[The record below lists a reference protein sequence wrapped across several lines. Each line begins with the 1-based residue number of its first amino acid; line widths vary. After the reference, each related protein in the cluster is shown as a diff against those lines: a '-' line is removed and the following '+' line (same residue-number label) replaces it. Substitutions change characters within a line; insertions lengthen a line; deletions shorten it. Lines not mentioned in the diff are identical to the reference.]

1 MIKVM
6 VVDDHSIVR
15 EGVRILLEQ
24 FPDLTVVAEAD
35 NGRKALELVADAAP
49 HVVLM
54 DLSMP
59 GMNGIDATQRLS
71 AGYPEVRVLILSMH
85 KDKRFVSQA
94 FRAGARGY
102 LLKEC
107 ASAELVQAVRR
118 VAAGEMY
125 VCHGIIGVVMEDYV
139 TRLPESLM
147 QPEIPLTP
155 REREVLQLIAEG
167 SNAKN
172 VAYLLNINV
181 KTVDTHRQQI
191 MKKLK
196 MRSVAELTKYA
207 IREGLI
213 SMES

>member
-1 MIKVM
+1 M
-6 VVDDHSIVR
+6 VDDHSIVR
-15 EGVRILLEQ
+15 EGIRILLEK
-24 FPDLTVVAEAD
+24 FPDVTVVAEAD
-35 NGRKALELVADAAP
+35 NGRKALELAADLAP

-54 DLSMP
+54 DMTMP
-59 GMNGIDATQRLS
+59 GLNGIDATQRLL
-71 AGYPEVRVLILSMH
+71 AACPEVRVLILSMH

-102 LLKEC
+102 LLKDC
-107 ASAELVQAVRR
+107 ASAELVQAVRQ
-118 VAAGEMY
+118 VACGEMY

-139 TRLPESLM
+139 ARLPESLT
-147 QPEIPLTP
+147 QPEVPLTP

-167 SNAKN
+167 NNAKN
-172 VAYLLNINV
+172 AAYQLNINV

>member
-15 EGVRILLEQ
+15 EGIRILLEK
-24 FPDLTVVAEAD
+24 FPDLCVVAEAD
-35 NGRKALELVADAAP
+35 NGRKALDLAADLAP
-49 HVVLM
+49 DVVLM
-54 DLSMP
+54 DMTMP
-59 GMNGIDATQRLS
+59 GMNGIEATQRLV
-71 AGYPEVRVLILSMH
+71 AGHSGIRVLILSMH

-102 LLKEC
+102 LLKDC

-125 VCHGIIGVVMEDYV
+125 VCHNIMGVVMDDYV
-139 TRLPESLM
+139 TRLPEALTE
-147 QPEIPLTP
+147 PESSLTP
-155 REREVLQLIAEG
+155 REREVLQLLVEG
-167 SNAKN
+167 NNAKN

-213 SMES
+213 SMDS

>member
-15 EGVRILLEQ
+15 EGIRILLER
-24 FPDLTVVAEAD
+24 FPDLSVVAEAD
-35 NGRKALELVADAAP
+35 NGRKASELAADLAP

-54 DLSMP
+54 DMTMP
-59 GMNGIDATQRLS
+59 GLNGIDATQRLL
-71 AGYPEVRVLILSMH
+71 AACPEVRVLILSMH

-102 LLKEC
+102 LLKDC
-107 ASAELVQAVRR
+107 ASAELVQAVRQ
-118 VAAGEMY
+118 VACGEMY
-125 VCHGIIGVVMEDYV
+125 VCHGIIGVVVHDYV
-139 TRLPESLM
+139 TRLPESLT
-147 QPEIPLTP
+147 QPEVPLTP

-167 SNAKN
+167 NNAKN
-172 VAYLLNINV
+172 AAYQLNINV

>member
-1 MIKVM
+1 MIKLM

-15 EGVRILLEQ
+15 EGVRILLEKS
-24 FPDLTVVAEAD
+24 PDLCVVAEAD
-35 NGRKALELVADAAP
+35 NGKKALELAADLAP

-54 DLSMP
+54 DMVMP
-59 GMNGIDATQRLS
+59 GMNGIEATQRLR
-71 AGYPEVRVLILSMH
+71 AEHPEVRVLILSMH

-94 FRAGARGY
+94 FRAGAKGY
-102 LLKEC
+102 LLKDC

-125 VCHGIIGVVMEDYV
+125 VCHGIIGVVMDDYV
-139 TRLPESLM
+139 TRLPESLT
-147 QPEIPLTP
+147 QPEILLTP

-167 SNAKN
+167 HNAKN
-172 VAYLLNINV
+172 VAYQLNINV

-196 MRSVAELTKYA
+196 MGSVAELTKYA

-213 SMES
+213 SMDS

>member
-15 EGVRILLEQ
+15 EGIRILLEKL
-24 FPDLTVVAEAD
+24 PDLCVVAEAD
-35 NGRKALELVADAAP
+35 NGRKAVELAADLAP

-54 DLSMP
+54 DMTMP
-59 GMNGIDATQRLS
+59 GMNGIEATQRLG
-71 AGYPEVRVLILSMH
+71 AEHPEARVLILSMH

-94 FRAGARGY
+94 FRAGAKGY
-102 LLKEC
+102 LLKDC

-125 VCHGIIGVVMEDYV
+125 VCHGIIGVVMDDYV
-139 TRLPESLM
+139 ARLPESLT
-147 QPEIPLTP
+147 QPEILLTP

-167 SNAKN
+167 HNAKN
-172 VAYLLNINV
+172 VAYQLNINV

-196 MRSVAELTKYA
+196 MGSVAELTKYA

-213 SMES
+213 SMDS

>member
-15 EGVRILLEQ
+15 EGIRILLEK
-24 FPDLTVVAEAD
+24 FPDLCVVAEAD
-35 NGRKALELVADAAP
+35 NGRKALELAADLAP

-54 DLSMP
+54 DMTMP
-59 GMNGIDATQRLS
+59 GMNGIEATQRLV
-71 AGYPEVRVLILSMH
+71 AGHPELRVLILSMH

-94 FRAGARGY
+94 FRTGARGY
-102 LLKEC
+102 LLKDC

-118 VAAGEMY
+118 VAAGEIY
-125 VCHGIIGVVMEDYV
+125 VCHNIIGVVMDDYV
-139 TRLPESLM
+139 TRLPEPLA
-147 QPEIPLTP
+147 QPECCLTP

-167 SNAKN
+167 NNAKN

-207 IREGLI
+207 IREGVI

>member
-1 MIKVM
+1 M
-6 VVDDHSIVR
+6 VDDHSIVR
-15 EGVRILLEQ
+15 EGIRILLEK
-24 FPDLTVVAEAD
+24 FPDVIVVAEAD
-35 NGRKALELVADAAP
+35 NGRKALELAADLAP

-54 DLSMP
+54 DMTMP
-59 GMNGIDATQRLS
+59 GLNGIDATQRLL
-71 AGYPEVRVLILSMH
+71 AACPEVRVLILSMH

-102 LLKEC
+102 LLKDC
-107 ASAELVQAVRR
+107 ASAELVQAVRQ
-118 VAAGEMY
+118 VACGEMY
-125 VCHGIIGVVMEDYV
+125 VCHGIIGVVMDDYV
-139 TRLPESLM
+139 ARLPESLT
-147 QPEIPLTP
+147 QPEVPLTP

-167 SNAKN
+167 NNAKN
-172 VAYLLNINV
+172 AAYQLNINV